1 MVTFVL
7 DIVES
12 CVMFFSFSFAL
23 ITKLVLNKAKSES
36 SPKHTK
42 YINQALNVANL
53 IFDYSNLIFDYS
65 VTIIYVI

>member
-12 CVMFFSFSFAL
+12 CVMFFFSFAL

-53 IFDYSNLIFDYS
+53 ILSTFYYS
-65 VTIIYVI
+65 VTIIYEI